1 MTLYERI
8 QLCAKN
14 EKVSIPTIE
23 KECGLGNGTIGKW
36 KDSVPKADKLYAVA
50 KFLNKTVEFF
60 LTGEEAKCGNNNHNI
75 LTNSI
80 NESPNSVLYINDHT
94 FALSKQELEL
104 IIKYREM
111 NIKEQ
116 ADLINY
122 LLESKSDKSE

>member
-8 QLCAKN
+8 QLCAK
-14 EKVSIPTIE
+14 EVKISLTDLE

-50 KFLNKTVEFF
+50 KYLKKSVEYF
-60 LTGEEAKCGNNNHNI
+60 LTGEETICGNNNHNI

-80 NESPNSVLYINDHT
+80 NESPNSFLYINNHT
-94 FALSKQELEL
+94 LSLSKQELEL
-104 IIKYREM
+104 ILTYREM
-111 NIKEQ
+111 TIKQQ

-122 LLESKSDKSE
+122 LLTLKSDKSE